1 MGFLAMTRRR
11 SRGRVATHD
20 STDPDFFFGDS
31 RRKQNRRKDFQLCGQ
46 VRQAIAAALAAE
58 LEDPLLSELWVV
70 QVEPAP
76 SVSQLRVWVAL
87 AEGSPFAGSPELI
100 LARLARVE
108 GVLRGEVAA
117 AIHRKRVPTLSY
129 AVWLPEVG

>member
-1 MGFLAMTRRR
+1 MTRRR
-11 SRGRVATHD
+11 SRDREVAQD
-20 STDPDFFFGDS
+20 STDPDIFFGDS

-46 VRQAIAAALAAE
+46 VRQAITAALSAE
-58 LEDPLLSELWVV
+58 LDDPLLSELWVV

-76 SVSQLRVWVAL
+76 TASQLRVWVAL
-87 AEGSPFAGSPELI
+87 AEGSPLSASPELI

-129 AVWLPEVG
+129 AVWLPQVDG